1 MVETL
6 CGCLDDTYGLHIM
19 DYAHGYI
26 YSYPIAGG
34 LSRKAHAH
42 NGYPIIIVI
51 YVKDAYSL
59 LRWYVFLPF
68 CLWMPILSFGGMC
81 FCPFVY
87 GIDSPICVH
96 LYLNAKL
103 NYAHIE
109 GESFS

>member
-34 LSRKAHAH
+34 LSRKARAH

-59 LRWYVFLPF
+59 LRWYVFLSV
-68 CLWMPILSFGGMC
+68 CLWNRFTYLC
-81 FCPFVY
+81 AFVFQ
-87 GIDSPICVH
+87 CKTLLCTH
-96 LYLNAKL
+96 
-103 NYAHIE
+103 
-109 GESFS
+109 